1 MMYVFQEPHPLPIN
15 FKIEWKV
22 CNDDLPVN
30 LKKGEVHMR
39 NKGFTS
45 KTVLF
50 ATCMMLSFLL
60 ISCDSMNMKKDDTAM
75 GGAHAGHGMTMHHQ
89 HQMLNH
95 ALGMALQ
102 GSNLVMIGQMDM
114 APGLDDLT
122 IDHGKMMLKDA
133 RAMWNETMSGDSM
146 MKMHSSGMSPADDP
160 AMKYTHELAEAQ
172 IKVIDLM
179 DKHANMKGHT
189 MGMHHQH
196 LLLNHALEMAI
207 EGSDMDMTGSM
218 GMAPGVDK
226 GAMKHGSKMIKN
238 AEKLWNEVMSGSDMM
253 KMHAEGM
260 SPDKHK
266 GMAFTH
272 ELSEAQLRVLEL
284 IKNMP

>member
-1 MMYVFQEPHPLPIN
+1 MR
-15 FKIEWKV
+15 
-22 CNDDLPVN
+22 
-30 LKKGEVHMR
+30 KKGV
-39 NKGFTS
+39 TS

-50 ATCMMLSFLL
+50 VTCIMLTFLI

-75 GGAHAGHGMTMHHQ
+75 GGMHQGHAMASHHQ

-95 ALGMALQ
+95 SLGMALQ
-102 GSNLVMIGQMDM
+102 GSNLVMLGQMEMD
-114 APGLDDLT
+114 PGLDALT
-122 IDHGKMMLKDA
+122 IDHGKMMLKNA

-160 AMKYTHELAEAQ
+160 TMKYTHELAEAQ
-172 IKVIDLM
+172 IKVIDML

-196 LLLNHALEMAI
+196 IVLNHALEMAL
-207 EGSDMDMTGSM
+207 EGVDMDMTGSM

-226 GAMKHGSKMIKN
+226 GAMNHGGKMIKN

-253 KMHAEGM
+253 KMHSGGM
-260 SPDKHK
+260 SPDKDK

-272 ELSEAQLRVLEL
+272 GLAEAQLKVLEL
-284 IKNMP
+284 LKKMP